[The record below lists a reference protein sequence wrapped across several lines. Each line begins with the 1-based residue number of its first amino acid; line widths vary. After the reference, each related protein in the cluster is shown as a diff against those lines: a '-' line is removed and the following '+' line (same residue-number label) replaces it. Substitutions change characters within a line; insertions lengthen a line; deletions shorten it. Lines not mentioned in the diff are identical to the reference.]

1 MTNGKKAVVGAVAGL
16 VGAYAMQ
23 QFRTAWNRDYA
34 ASARDA
40 VYGLDE
46 EADLNSANV
55 LTSFFIGRTLP
66 KKDALRLALL
76 LHYGYGAFAGAG
88 YAVSAAKWLR
98 IKTGYGTLFATGV
111 WLLGDELPISLSGLS
126 NPFARSIR
134 SHASAFAAHLL
145 FGSATELT
153 RRVLL
158 HSSHQ
163 S

>member
-1 MTNGKKAVVGAVAGL
+1 MGAVAGL

-23 QFRTAWNRDYA
+23 QFRTAWNRDHA

-40 VYGLDE
+40 IYGLDE

-88 YAVSAAKWLR
+88 YAVSAARWSP
-98 IKTGYGTLFATGV
+98 IKAGYGTLFGTGV
-111 WLLGDELPISLSGLS
+111 WFFGDELPISLSGIS
-126 NPFARSIR
+126 NPSARGIR

-145 FGSATELT
+145 FGAATELT
-153 RRVLL
+153 RRALL
-158 HSSHQ
+158 LSCHQ
-163 S
+163 D

>member
-1 MTNGKKAVVGAVAGL
+1 MGAVAGL

-23 QFRTAWNRDYA
+23 QFRTAWNMHYA
-34 ASARDA
+34 ASPRDG

-46 EADLNSANV
+46 EADLKSANV
-55 LTSFFIGRTLP
+55 LTNFFIRRTLP
-66 KKDALRLALL
+66 EKDALRLALL

-88 YAVSAAKWLR
+88 YAISAPKWPPL
-98 IKTGYGTLFATGV
+98 KAGYGTLFGTGV

-145 FGSATELT
+145 FGAAAELT

-158 HSSHQ
+158 LSSR
-163 S
+163 